1 MSEEISF
8 KKVLKNKVP
17 IIRNQQIKES
27 KTAQVKTMRR
37 QTMQET
43 V

>member
-27 KTAQVKTMRR
+27 KIAQV
-37 QTMQET
+37 
-43 V
+43 